1 VKVVITISNNE
12 INYLNDLLRLLFS
25 WYFPKI
31 YYFVYVFSSN
41 LIVEKTARSS
51 EENHL
56 YTEINEES
64 KNEKEKY
71 MSQKNENPLYKTA
84 VGDAV
89 FNPIYDRF
97 DCFCLFVCLFV
108 CCTFVSFLGLVVPSF
123 LLSFSFLVFFI
134 NSQS

>member
-1 VKVVITISNNE
+1 MKSTILMTCYDYCFRG
-12 INYLNDLLRLLFS
+12 IFQKYTTLF
-25 WYFPKI
+25 
-31 YYFVYVFSSN
+31 VFSSN
-41 LIVEKTARSS
+41 LTVENTARSS

-56 YTEINEES
+56 YTEIDEES

-97 DCFCLFVCLFV
+97 DCFFVCLFV
-108 CCTFVSFLGLVVPSF
+108 CLLYFCLFSRARCFFLPSF
-123 LLSFSFLVFFI
+123 FFFPWFFFI

>member
-1 VKVVITISNNE
+1 MKSTILMTCYDYCFRG
-12 INYLNDLLRLLFS
+12 IFQKYTTLF
-25 WYFPKI
+25 
-31 YYFVYVFSSN
+31 VFSSN
-41 LIVEKTARSS
+41 LTVENTARSS

-56 YTEINEES
+56 YTEIDEES

-97 DCFCLFVCLFV
+97 DCFLFVCLFV
-108 CCTFVSFLGLVVPSF
+108 VLLSLFSGSLFLPSF
-123 LLSFSFLVFFI
+123 FLFLSLVFFY
-134 NSQS
+134 